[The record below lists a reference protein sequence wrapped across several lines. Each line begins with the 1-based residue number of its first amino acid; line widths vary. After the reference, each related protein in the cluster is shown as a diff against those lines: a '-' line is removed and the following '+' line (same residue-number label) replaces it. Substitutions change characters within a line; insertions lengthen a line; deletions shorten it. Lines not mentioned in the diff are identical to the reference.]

1 MRNKMPQETKK
12 ERRERVIKECYARMV
27 TIVKIEMLFNQIEQ
41 LLPLSASKTL
51 QEDMLKK
58 MARMM

>member
-27 TIVKIEMLFNQIEQ
+27 AIAKIELLFNQIEQ
-41 LLPLSASKTL
+41 LLPLSGSKTL